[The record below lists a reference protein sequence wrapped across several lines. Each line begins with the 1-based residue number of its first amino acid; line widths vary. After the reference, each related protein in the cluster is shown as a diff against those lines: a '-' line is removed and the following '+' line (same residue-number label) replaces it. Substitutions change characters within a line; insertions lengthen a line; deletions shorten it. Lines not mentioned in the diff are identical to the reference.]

1 MTPTS
6 TAPGNDYGLG
16 RIRHFSFRV
25 EVCDSWCLWVRG
37 CPEVGLSGILEMLTE
52 VRGIESM
59 WARGYKLSI
68 TLGAAF
74 TWPEVWPEVER
85 IIAVFGE
92 AKSA

>member
-6 TAPGNDYGLG
+6 TDPGNDYGLG
-16 RIRHFSFRV
+16 RIRHFSFHV

-37 CPEVGLSGILEMLTE
+37 CPEVGLSGIVEMLTKVPGVE
-52 VRGIESM
+52 HIY
-59 WARGYKLSI
+59 ACGYKLNI
-68 TLGAAF
+68 TLGEAF
-74 TWPEVWPEVER
+74 TWHEVGPEVER